1 MASTEDLARN
11 MTSFDYAAARSHMIE
26 SQLRPNGVR
35 DIPVLRAFATT
46 PREIFIP
53 QERRFLAYS
62 DEAVEVAPQVG
73 ASRARYLMQPMILA
87 RILQHA
93 ALRPDDKVLVVGAAT
108 GYSAALIAKLGARVV
123 AVEENGALLALARA
137 ALEEAGASGVDLV
150 EGPLVEGAAG
160 HQPFD
165 VILLDG
171 GTEIAPE
178 GLFAQLKDGGRLF
191 TVFGP
196 ERDAE
201 ATVFTKVKETVSRRA
216 LFDAGA
222 KILPGFEAKP
232 VFVF

>member
-1 MASTEDLARN
+1 

-46 PREIFIP
+46 PREVFIP

-62 DEAVEVAPQVG
+62 DEAIEVARQMG
-73 ASRARYLMQPMILA
+73 TSRARYLMQPMVLA
-87 RILQHA
+87 RLLQHA

-108 GYSAALIAKLGARVV
+108 GYSAAVIARLGASVV
-123 AVEENGALLALARA
+123 AVEEDEALLAMARTALDQAGA
-137 ALEEAGASGVDLV
+137 ASVELVKGPLVDGASGQ
-150 EGPLVEGAAG
+150 G
-160 HQPFD
+160 PFD

-178 GLFAQLKDGGRLF
+178 SLFAQLKDGGRLF

-196 ERDAE
+196 ERDAD
-201 ATVFTKVKETVSRRA
+201 ATVFTKVQDAVSRRA